1 MKKYYRVTTG
11 CSKCAERGN
20 FLLSAEEYEKW
31 QCPSQDPHCTAKS
44 LQHERWT
51 MVHKGKLLAGGAAG
65 IVLLLILLI
74 ASGAKKRELA
84 RDLNEL
90 QSKVTS
96 WRKDVGKAP
105 TNRGLASPEARLWVA
120 RHARKEEVAKGRP
133 AEEKTEVVD
142 LMEARGDV
150 EQEVEKARQIEAPKF
165 EAPKPLPVYSELR
178 KSGQGHLSAQS
189 GLSSRAR
196 YLQEKGYTKT
206 LGDLKLKI
214 QTGLTALRVKS
225 SPPPNTRLADP
236 QKILGDYKQSLEDAL
251 KRIDRKITAAK
262 QKKEMDDK
270 AAADALAAAIAKQQ
284 AANEKA
290 KWADWKA
297 PKVQLYVRCDPSPL
311 RQSLVEDL
319 VIAYITERNDGQR
332 PETVIHPENQ
342 TEIKYVWQDGPDK
355 VAIAIGVDP
364 DPAAQSSVI
373 HFSMAEQGP
382 EGTKPEIIALD
393 AMVALVHPDRNLNE
407 ITEKNL
413 LGLLG
418 GAVTTWEQLGE
429 GGGKVKLILPAPNS
443 GESLALLP
451 QALDNPNATKLGEGE
466 RVAKAIANDPAA
478 IGLTSFHQA
487 PSLKPIA
494 ISPGSGRQGIVPKPF
509 QIATEDYRFCSR
521 VFAHIGIS
529 SGQDVARFLEYI
541 LSPNGQKVVSRKNY
555 VSRIVRK
562 YGTPLPPEFMPYIG
576 SLLGTDQIVQACR
589 LSTNF
594 RFALNSDQLDL
605 KAYGDVKRVQDILMR
620 PSSAKLKCLVVGFA
634 DSQGTDEYNRGLSK
648 KRAQTVSA
656 RLKAASNTIPPTY
669 QMGLGEMLPVAD
681 NESEEG
687 RAQNRRVEI
696 WLVETL

>member
-1 MKKYYRVTTG
+1 MKRYYRVTTG
-11 CSKCAERGN
+11 CSKCAEKGN
-20 FLLSAEEYEKW
+20 FLLDAEEYEKW

-44 LQHERWT
+44 LQHERWAT
-51 MVHKGKLLAGGAAG
+51 VHKGKLLAGGAAG
-65 IVLLLILLI
+65 IVVLLILLI

-84 RDLNEL
+84 RDLNAL

-105 TNRGLASPEARLWVA
+105 TNRGLGSLQARLWEA
-120 RHARKEEVAKGRP
+120 RYARKEEAAKGHP
-133 AEEKTEVVD
+133 AEDVIGVVE
-142 LMEARGDV
+142 LEELQGRV
-150 EQEVEKARQIEAPKF
+150 EQEIEKAKQIEAPEF
-165 EAPKPLPVYSELR
+165 EEPKPLPVYSELR
-178 KSGQGHLSAQS
+178 KSGQGHLSTQS

-196 YLQEKGYTKT
+196 HLQQKGSTKT

-214 QTGLTALRVKS
+214 QAGLTALRVKS
-225 SPPPNTRLADP
+225 SPPPDTTLPDP
-236 QKILGDYKQSLEDAL
+236 QKMLGDYKQSLEDSLTKIKKAIDDAIKEAARL
-251 KRIDRKITAAK
+251 AEIQTIQTTIARDKRNR
-262 QKKEMDDK
+262 QKEKE
-270 AAADALAAAIAKQQ
+270 
-284 AANEKA
+284 
-290 KWADWKA
+290 KWDSWNA

-311 RQSLVEDL
+311 RQSLVKAL
-319 VIAYITERNDGQR
+319 VAAYITERNDGQR
-332 PETVIHPENQ
+332 PGQVIHPEND
-342 TEIKYVWQDGPDK
+342 TEIKYFWQDGPDK
-355 VAIAIGVDP
+355 LAIAIGMDP
-364 DPAAQSSVI
+364 PGQSQVI
-373 HFSMAEQGP
+373 HFSMAPQGP

-393 AMVALVHPDRNLNE
+393 AMVALVHPDRNLKE
-407 ITEKNL
+407 ITEKKL
-413 LGLLG
+413 LGVLG
-418 GAVTTWEQLGE
+418 GTVTTWEQLGE
-429 GGGKVKLILPAPNS
+429 GGGKIKLILPARNS

-451 QALDNPNATKLGEGE
+451 QALDNPNAIKLGEGE
-466 RVAKAIANDPAA
+466 KVTNAIGNDPAT

-509 QIATEDYRFCSR
+509 EIATEDYRFCSR
-521 VFAHIGIS
+521 VFAHTATS
-529 SGQDVARFLEYI
+529 SGKNVERFLEYI
-541 LSPNGQKVVSRKNY
+541 LSPNGQEVVSSRNY
-555 VSRIVRK
+555 VSRRVRK

-594 RFALNSDQLDL
+594 RFALASDQLDL

-648 KRAQTVSA
+648 KRAQAVSV

>member
-1 MKKYYRVTTG
+1 MKRYYRVTTG
-11 CSKCAERGN
+11 CSKCAEKGN
-20 FLLSAEEYEKW
+20 FLLDAEEYEKW

-51 MVHKGKLLAGGAAG
+51 TVHKGKLLAGGAAG

-84 RDLNEL
+84 RDLNAL

-105 TNRGLASPEARLWVA
+105 PNRGLGSPQARLWVA
-120 RHARKEEVAKGRP
+120 RYSRKEETAKGHP
-133 AEEKTEVVD
+133 AEDVTGLSN
-142 LMEARGDV
+142 LMELKGLV
-150 EQEVEKARQIEAPKF
+150 EQEIEKAKQIEVPEF
-165 EAPKPLPVYSELR
+165 EEPKPLPVYSELR
-178 KSGQGHLSAQS
+178 KSGQGHLSTQS

-196 YLQEKGYTKT
+196 HLQQKGYTKM

-214 QTGLTALRVKS
+214 QSGLTALRVKS
-225 SPPPNTRLADP
+225 KPPPGIPPPEP
-236 QKILGDYKQSLEDAL
+236 QKTLGDYKQSLEDSL
-251 KRIDRKITAAK
+251 KRIDKAFIAAK
-262 QKKEMDDK
+262 QKKDIDDRR
-270 AAADALAAAIAKQQ
+270 AAEDLANAKRIKKEAD
-284 AANEKA
+284 EKA
-290 KWADWKA
+290 KWANWNA

-311 RQSLVEDL
+311 RQSLVKAL
-319 VIAYITERNDGQR
+319 VAAYITERNDGQR
-332 PETVIHPENQ
+332 PGQVIHPEND
-342 TEIKYVWQDGPDK
+342 TEIKYFWQDGPDK

-364 DPAAQSSVI
+364 PGQSQVI
-373 HFSMAEQGP
+373 HFSMAPHGP

-393 AMVALVHPDRNLNE
+393 AMVALVHPDRNLKE
-407 ITEKNL
+407 ITEKKL
-413 LGLLG
+413 LGVLG
-418 GAVTTWEQLGE
+418 GTVTTWEQLGE
-429 GGGKVKLILPAPNS
+429 GGGKIKLILPARNS

-451 QALDNPNATKLGEGE
+451 QAVDNPNAIKLGEGE
-466 RVAKAIANDPAA
+466 KVANATGNDPAT

-509 QIATEDYRFCSR
+509 EIATEDYRFCSR
-521 VFAHIGIS
+521 VFAHTATS
-529 SGQDVARFLEYI
+529 SGKNVERFLEYI
-541 LSPNGQKVVSRKNY
+541 LSPNGQEVVSSRNY
-555 VSRIVRK
+555 VSRRVRK

-648 KRAQTVSA
+648 KRAQAVSV

-681 NESEEG
+681 NEPEEG